1 MDNGLLGTLV
11 GIVSTLLVLGIGLLI
26 KSKKISVDELEQ
38 SRDFVFGTTKMAREE
53 LLKIFEASDEIVDF
67 INKNFHEG
75 DSFGQELMEYVE
87 SLKDK
92 KQVIDIVPEDKK
104 K

>member
-1 MDNGLLGTLV
+1 MDDGLLGTVV
-11 GIVSTLLVLGIGLLI
+11 GIVSTLLVLGVTMLI
-26 KSKKISVDELEQ
+26 RTKKVSIEELEE

-75 DSFGQELMEYVE
+75 ESFGRELMEYVE
-87 SLKDK
+87 SLKDE

>member
-38 SRDFVFGTTKMAREE
+38 SRDFVFDTTKMAREE

>member
-1 MDNGLLGTLV
+1 MENGLLGTIA
-11 GIVSTLLVLGIGLLI
+11 GIVSTLLILGIAMLI
-26 KSKKISVDELEQ
+26 RTKNVSVEELEQ

-75 DSFGQELMEYVE
+75 ESFGRELMEYVE
-87 SLKDK
+87 GLKEE

>member
-87 SLKDK
+87 GLKDK